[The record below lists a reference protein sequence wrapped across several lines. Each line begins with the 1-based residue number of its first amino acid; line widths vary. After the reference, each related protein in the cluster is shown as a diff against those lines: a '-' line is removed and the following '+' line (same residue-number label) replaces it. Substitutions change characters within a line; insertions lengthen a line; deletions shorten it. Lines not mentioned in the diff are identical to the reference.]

1 MCFFFF
7 KHNYSMVY
15 RGHTS
20 KTILT
25 LQISFCLSATTAFQF
40 LHKSHKSAFFF
51 FLLLVLRDTSDYQE
65 KTG

>member
-1 MCFFFF
+1 
-7 KHNYSMVY
+7 MVY
-15 RGHTS
+15 RGHIS

-40 LHKSHKSAFFF
+40 LHKVTNLPFFF
-51 FLLLVLRDTSDYQE
+51 FLVLRDTSDYQE

>member
-1 MCFFFF
+1 
-7 KHNYSMVY
+7 MVY